1 MNSIDVQ
8 YKMGT
13 VFMNSE
19 NSQTSE
25 PYRLLINLRE
35 KIDLKRSDKYATLSN
50 LTIYTRK
57 DIKKSYNNN
66 KF

>member
-1 MNSIDVQ
+1 
-8 YKMGT
+8 
-13 VFMNSE
+13 MNSE
-19 NSQTSE
+19 NRQTSE

-50 LTIYTRK
+50 LTIYYTRK

>member
-1 MNSIDVQ
+1 
-8 YKMGT
+8 MGT
-13 VFMNSE
+13 VFMSSE

>member
-1 MNSIDVQ
+1 
-8 YKMGT
+8 MGT

-57 DIKKSYNNN
+57 DIKKSYNNS